1 MKKSLY
7 LILLATLF
15 IVGSIEVDASS
26 GALRKA
32 SIKTCNGITYGQ
44 HSSDNHWHVAEESDG
59 KYYATGNPIYSDPC
73 SSSGGSTNNN
83 NSNNDSGSNNSSN
96 NNNSSG
102 ESSNN
107 NTSNS
112 TNAGGN
118 SSTSNNTTT
127 NPSNSGST
135 SNGTTNNSTITKPN
149 NSGTTSNQNTTPK
162 EEPKNSDNTLRV
174 ILIDGKEIKISD
186 DIKYSTTKEKVK
198 IEATPND
205 EKATFEIKNNDELA
219 IGENK
224 VEIEVKAED
233 GNTKTYS
240 IMITREVIL
249 SNDTSIKVTIDD
261 EEVLFENNK
270 ATVYVSSSV
279 TSVTIDY
286 KLGNDKSKV
295 EMDKLEKI
303 KTGDNPLKIKV
314 IAEDGTEKKYEIT
327 IHKYTKT
334 EDIISTVL
342 TFVMLGG
349 FGYGIYFIIKKGKKL
364 FNKFKLGNKN

>member
-15 IVGSIEVDASS
+15 VVGSIEVNASS

-59 KYYATGNPIYSDPC
+59 KYYATGNPIYGDPC
-73 SSSGGSTNNN
+73 SSSGGS
-83 NSNNDSGSNNSSN
+83 SN
-96 NNNSSG
+96 NNNSHNDNSSNNSASDNSSGG

-107 NTSNS
+107 NTSNNSNIGSDSS
-112 TNAGGN
+112 TNN
-118 SSTSNNTTT
+118 NTNNNTT
-127 NPSNSGST
+127 
-135 SNGTTNNSTITKPN
+135 TKPN
-149 NSGTTSNQNTTPK
+149 NSGATSNQNTTSK
-162 EEPKNSDNTLRV
+162 EDEKNSDNTLKV

-186 DIKYSTTKEKVK
+186 DIKYSTTKDK
-198 IEATPND
+198 INIEVTPND
-205 EKATFEIKNNDELA
+205 EKATFEIKNNDELS

-224 VEIEVKAED
+224 VEIEVKAEN
-233 GNTKTYS
+233 GKTKTYS

-249 SNDTSIKVTIDD
+249 SDDVSIIVTIDD

-270 ATVYVSSSV
+270 ATVYVSSSA

-286 KLGNDKSKV
+286 KLGNDKAKV
-295 EMDKLEKI
+295 EMDKLEKL

-314 IAEDGTEKKYEIT
+314 TAEDGTEKEYEI
-327 IHKYTKT
+327 IVHKYTKA

-342 TFVMLGG
+342 AFAMLGG
-349 FGYGIYFIIKKGKKL
+349 IGYGIYFIIKKGKNIL
-364 FNKFKLGNKN
+364 NKFNFQRKK

>member
-7 LILLATLF
+7 LILIAILF
-15 IVGSIEVDASS
+15 VAGSIEVNASS

-73 SSSGGSTNNN
+73 SSSGGSSNNN

-96 NNNSSG
+96 NNTSG

-107 NTSNS
+107 NTSNNN
-112 TNAGGN
+112 NAGGN
-118 SSTSNNTTT
+118 SSTNNNTTT
-127 NPSNSGST
+127 NSNNGGST
-135 SNGTTNNSTITKPN
+135 SNGTTNNNTTTKPN
-149 NSGTTSNQNTTPK
+149 NSGTTSNQDTTPK
-162 EEPKNSDNTLRV
+162 EEPKNSDNTLKV

-186 DIKYSTTKEKVK
+186 DIKYSTTKEKVN

-205 EKATFEIKNNDELA
+205 EKATFEIKNNDELS

-233 GNTKTYS
+233 GKIKTYS

-249 SNDTSIKVTIDD
+249 SNDTSIKVTVDD
-261 EEVLFENNK
+261 EEVMFENNK
-270 ATVYVSSSV
+270 ATIYVSSSA

-286 KLGNDKSKV
+286 KLGNDKAKV
-295 EMDKLEKI
+295 EMDKLENL
-303 KTGDNPLKIKV
+303 KTGDNPLKIK
-314 IAEDGTEKKYEIT
+314 GTEKEYEII

-334 EDIISTVL
+334 EDIISTIL
-342 TFVMLGG
+342 AFALLGG

-364 FNKFKLGNKN
+364 INKFKLINKK

>member
-7 LILLATLF
+7 LILIAILF
-15 IVGSIEVDASS
+15 VVGSIEVNASS

-73 SSSGGSTNNN
+73 SSSGGSSNNN

-96 NNNSSG
+96 NNTSG

-107 NTSNS
+107 NTSNNN
-112 TNAGGN
+112 NAGGN
-118 SSTSNNTTT
+118 SSTNNNTTT
-127 NPSNSGST
+127 NS
-135 SNGTTNNSTITKPN
+135 N
-149 NSGTTSNQNTTPK
+149 NSGTTSNQDTTPK
-162 EEPKNSDNTLRV
+162 EEPKNSDNTLKV

-205 EKATFEIKNNDELA
+205 EKATFEIKNNDELS

-233 GNTKTYS
+233 GKIKTYS

-261 EEVLFENNK
+261 EEVMFENNK
-270 ATVYVSSSV
+270 ATIYVSSSA

-286 KLGNDKSKV
+286 KLGNDKAKV
-295 EMDKLEKI
+295 EMDKLENL

-314 IAEDGTEKKYEIT
+314 TAEDGTEKEYEII

-334 EDIISTVL
+334 EDTISTIL
-342 TFVMLGG
+342 AFALLGG

-364 FNKFKLGNKN
+364 FNKFKLINKK

>member
-1 MKKSLY
+1 MKKSLC
-7 LILLATLF
+7 LILLITLF
-15 IVGSIEVDASS
+15 ISGSIEVNASS

-73 SSSGGSTNNN
+73 SSSGGSSNNN
-83 NSNNDSGSNNSSN
+83 NSNNDSGSNSSS

-107 NTSNS
+107 NTSNNNNTESNSS
-112 TNAGGN
+112 TNNNTTTNSNNGGSTSN
-118 SSTSNNTTT
+118 STTSNNTTT
-127 NPSNSGST
+127 
-135 SNGTTNNSTITKPN
+135 TKPN
-149 NSGTTSNQNTTPK
+149 NSGTTSNQDTNLK
-162 EEPKNSDNTLRV
+162 EEQKNSDNTLKV

-186 DIKYSTTKEKVK
+186 DIEYSTTKEKVK

-205 EKATFEIKNNDELA
+205 EKATFEIKNNDELS

-233 GNTKTYS
+233 GKTKTYS
-240 IMITREVIL
+240 IMITREVVL

-261 EEVLFENNK
+261 EEVMFENNK
-270 ATVYVSSSV
+270 ATIYVSSSA

-286 KLGNDKSKV
+286 ELGNDKSKV
-295 EMDKLEKI
+295 EMDKLENL

-314 IAEDGTEKKYEIT
+314 IAEDGTEKEYEII
-327 IHKYTKT
+327 IHKYTKA

-342 TFVMLGG
+342 AFVLLGG
-349 FGYGIYFIIKKGKKL
+349 IGYGIYFIIKKGKKL
-364 FNKFKLGNKN
+364 FNKFKLGNKK